1 MSRIFRLTLSYALL
15 ASIFTGLR
23 HLWPEVWSGMDAT
36 FIFLLA
42 FAYTW
47 AGEKP

>member
-1 MSRIFRLTLSYALL
+1 MSRIWRLTISYVLL
-15 ASIFTGLR
+15 GLIFTGLR
-23 HLWPEVWSGMDAT
+23 FGWPESWAHMNAE

-47 AGEKP
+47 AAEKP